1 MLQREYRNS
10 TARQNY
16 PAQPLASAGLTDAE
30 RNLAKLCRATFLST
44 WSYPNVH
51 RAEQRP
57 GGGVIAKEVCDLLVV
72 FEDHVVIFSDKDC
85 VFPASGDVDKDWS
98 RWYRRAIEKSAQQL
112 YGAERVIRARE
123 TLYLDASLTAE
134 IPLALPESSVLK
146 VHRVLVAHGA
156 CDRCRVAL
164 GGSGTLMIV
173 PQIIGDAHLTPR
185 SNGGTPFAVGQI
197 NPAKGYVHVLDDAAL
212 VLLLR
217 TLDTA
222 ADLIAYLSKKE
233 ALITSGR
240 LGFAAGEEA
249 LLGWYSSDI
258 GTDGEHDFVA
268 PAGAPVNAP
277 IAVDESRWHR
287 FATSPEAARK
297 LEADQV
303 SYLWDH
309 TIELFAHHF
318 RQGTADHLT
327 DTNPESHASILR
339 FFACENRTR
348 RRMLARAIVE
358 MLETTKPD
366 MRRLRV
372 LKPSRPGDPHWVLLL
387 LPFPKGVAYRDY
399 RDARRGYLEA
409 CCMVTKL
416 MHPDAQDIVGFATET
431 ARGAEG
437 SEDAIYLDAREWSE
451 EMANQA
457 RQLQRDLGILV
468 APTMMEGTE
477 YELPPPR

>member
-240 LGFAAGEEA
+240 LGFASGAG
-249 LLGWYSSDI
+249 G
-258 GTDGEHDFVA
+258 
-268 PAGAPVNAP
+268 
-277 IAVDESRWHR
+277 
-287 FATSPEAARK
+287 
-297 LEADQV
+297 
-303 SYLWDH
+303 
-309 TIELFAHHF
+309 
-318 RQGTADHLT
+318 
-327 DTNPESHASILR
+327 
-339 FFACENRTR
+339 
-348 RRMLARAIVE
+348 
-358 MLETTKPD
+358 
-366 MRRLRV
+366 
-372 LKPSRPGDPHWVLLL
+372 
-387 LPFPKGVAYRDY
+387 
-399 RDARRGYLEA
+399 
-409 CCMVTKL
+409 
-416 MHPDAQDIVGFATET
+416 
-431 ARGAEG
+431 
-437 SEDAIYLDAREWSE
+437 
-451 EMANQA
+451 
-457 RQLQRDLGILV
+457 
-468 APTMMEGTE
+468 
-477 YELPPPR
+477 PR

>member
-1 MLQREYRNS
+1 
-10 TARQNY
+10 
-16 PAQPLASAGLTDAE
+16 
-30 RNLAKLCRATFLST
+30 
-44 WSYPNVH
+44 
-51 RAEQRP
+51 
-57 GGGVIAKEVCDLLVV
+57 
-72 FEDHVVIFSDKDC
+72 
-85 VFPASGDVDKDWS
+85 
-98 RWYRRAIEKSAQQL
+98 
-112 YGAERVIRARE
+112 
-123 TLYLDASLTAE
+123 
-134 IPLALPESSVLK
+134 
-146 VHRVLVAHGA
+146 
-156 CDRCRVAL
+156 
-164 GGSGTLMIV
+164 
-173 PQIIGDAHLTPR
+173 
-185 SNGGTPFAVGQI
+185 
-197 NPAKGYVHVLDDAAL
+197 
-212 VLLLR
+212 
-217 TLDTA
+217 
-222 ADLIAYLSKKE
+222 
-233 ALITSGR
+233 
-240 LGFAAGEEA
+240 
-249 LLGWYSSDI
+249 
-258 GTDGEHDFVA
+258 
-268 PAGAPVNAP
+268 
-277 IAVDESRWHR
+277 
-287 FATSPEAARK
+287 
-297 LEADQV
+297 V

-339 FFACENRTR
+339 FFARENRTR